1 MVSTINVAL
10 IKTFLFF
17 QMGELPNDVDWSFV
31 FRIDP
36 DGNVSR
42 VSSTSQVRRFYQLQ
56 PITDPFY
63 SENLIEKKY
72 EPKQSRNGIYEQNL
86 TSGCLNVPEYSNL
99 SLTKVTG

>member
-1 MVSTINVAL
+1 MAIRAICEDL
-10 IKTFLFF
+10 LETFFF

-36 DGNVSR
+36 DGSVSR

-72 EPKQSRNGIYEQNL
+72 ESRNGIYEENL

>member
-42 VSSTSQVRRFYQLQ
+42 VSSTSQVRKFYQLQ

-63 SENLIEKKY
+63 SENMIEKKY
-72 EPKQSRNGIYEQNL
+72 EPKHSRNGIYEQNL